1 VKLPVVPRPASEEP
15 RPTGDCPRCRRL
27 DVTHRVVIGD
37 FELRVCRLCAEG
49 FKRTP
54 GVVIE
59 TLP

>member
-1 VKLPVVPRPASEEP
+1 VNLSAMPRLASGEP
-15 RPTGDCPRCRRL
+15 TPDGDCPRCRRL
-27 DVTHRVVIGD
+27 DVTHRVVIGN

>member
-1 VKLPVVPRPASEEP
+1 MPRPASKEAP
-15 RPTGDCPRCRRL
+15 PLGDCPRCRRL

-37 FELRVCRLCAEG
+37 FEIRVCRLCAEG

-59 TLP
+59 ALP